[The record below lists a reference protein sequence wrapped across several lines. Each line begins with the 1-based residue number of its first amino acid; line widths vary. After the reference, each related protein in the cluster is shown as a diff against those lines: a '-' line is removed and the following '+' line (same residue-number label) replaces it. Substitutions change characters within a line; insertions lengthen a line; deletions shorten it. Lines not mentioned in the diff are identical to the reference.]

1 MTRKREDTNSVESV
15 GRPRVSRRQTLSA
28 LGAAGAVA
36 LAGCTGSGG
45 DGGSSG
51 GETDAGGATSGDS
64 GGGGSDSYTI
74 QIGSTYEPDHILV
87 RSAKRFKKKVEGQ
100 TDGRISVEIIPGG
113 SLGSE
118 EAIINA
124 VQSGSIQ
131 AQVGGGIPISMFAS
145 DYYFVDTPFVIKDW
159 EHFQNVW
166 NSDAFQ
172 PALKKIRQQG
182 NQRNLGVIYRGIR
195 HYTANKPV
203 RTPEDV
209 QGMKLRLPQL
219 DDWVKIWNRIGV
231 NPTPVALNELYSAL
245 QQGVAAAS
253 EGPAQQ
259 VYTASLY
266 EVQSHFSLT
275 SHMVQTGGLY
285 INENF
290 YQKLSSDDQEL
301 VTSAGEEA
309 TTWASDK
316 AQSEEEELI
325 NKLEDEGMT
334 VVRDADSEAFRQA
347 GLPAVKELFENKYA
361 ASWDEIKDA

>member
-1 MTRKREDTNSVESV
+1 MASEQTTTDNADSANRS
-15 GRPRVSRRQTLSA
+15 RVSRRRALSA
-28 LGAAGAVA
+28 LGATGIAA
-36 LAGCTGSGG
+36 LAGC
-45 DGGSSG
+45 
-51 GETDAGGATSGDS
+51 S
-64 GGGGSDSYTI
+64 GGGGTGSGATAGNSGGGSESYTI

-87 RSAKRFKKKVEGQ
+87 RSAKQFKKKLETQ
-100 TDGRISVEIIPGG
+100 TDGRISVNIIPGG

-131 AQVGGGIPISMFAS
+131 GQVGGGIPVSMFAS
-145 DYYFVDTPFVIKDW
+145 DYYFVDTPFIIKDW
-159 EHFQNVW
+159 EHFKSVW

-172 PALKKIRQQG
+172 PALKSIREKG

-195 HYTANKPV
+195 HYTAKKPV

-259 VYTASLY
+259 VYTSSLY
-266 EVQSHFSLT
+266 EVQSHYNLT

-285 INENF
+285 INEGF
-290 YQKLSSDDQEL
+290 YQDLSSGDQEL
-301 VTSAGEEA
+301 VTTAADEA

-316 AQSEEEELI
+316 AQSEEEQLI
-325 NKLEDEGMT
+325 TKLEKEGMKI
-334 VVRDADSEAFRQA
+334 VRDADSEAFRQA
-347 GLPAVKELFENKYA
+347 GMPAVKELFENKYA
-361 ASWDEIKDA
+361 ASWDEIKNA